1 MVSALDQLRIE
12 RSGFSRGWGHCVVFM
27 GKTTCNYLIS
37 RFMENVNSSELG
49 HIVPRN
55 STNKKEYSPTLKKL
69 AIKFETAL
77 I

>member
-1 MVSALDQLRIE
+1 MPLSGQMGSALDQLRIE

-37 RFMENVNSSELG
+37 RFVENVNSSELG

-55 STNKKEYSPTLKKL
+55 ASSKRVFANT
-69 AIKFETAL
+69 
-77 I
+77 